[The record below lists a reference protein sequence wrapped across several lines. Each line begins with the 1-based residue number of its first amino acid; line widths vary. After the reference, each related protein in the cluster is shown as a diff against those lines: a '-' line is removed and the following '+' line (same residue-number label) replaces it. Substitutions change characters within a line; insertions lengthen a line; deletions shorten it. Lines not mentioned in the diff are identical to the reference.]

1 MIMITFVNS
10 QNKTIKRVFERTF
23 IEGNSTVGVVGKCD
37 CYKNT
42 CDCVT
47 FCKIPHDRICKIEN
61 VQIIE
66 GDSQ

>member
-23 IEGNSTVGVVGKCD
+23 NEGDSTVGVVGKCD
-37 CYKNT
+37 CYKNS

-47 FCKIPHDRICKIEN
+47 VSKIPQEWICKIEE
-61 VQIIE
+61 VQVIE
-66 GDSQ
+66 GESK